1 MIKQHK
7 KYNALGIWH
16 NLVTQSKYYKNLFFI
31 FSSDM
36 NPSINL
42 QWWKYNLQ
50 NHSPMLFLSCCS
62 AMSSRGP
69 WWLFLVSTSYPH
81 CSQLEGKRKRWWY
94 DPFFDWWKLT
104 IVDTTSIHLW
114 GSESRPKSICS
125 WKRGYIY
132 SAAEYGSNQTSF
144 NRCV

>member
-16 NLVTQSKYYKNLFFI
+16 NLVTQSKYYKKIFF
-31 FSSDM
+31 FFFSDM

-50 NHSPMLFLSCCS
+50 NHSPMLFLSYCS

-94 DPFFDWWKLT
+94 DRSLSDS
-104 IVDTTSIHLW
+104 V
-114 GSESRPKSICS
+114 
-125 WKRGYIY
+125 
-132 SAAEYGSNQTSF
+132 TSF
-144 NRCV
+144 HIRPSGYSSISVANPSLRREVSHHLERVNYLNHITLIG